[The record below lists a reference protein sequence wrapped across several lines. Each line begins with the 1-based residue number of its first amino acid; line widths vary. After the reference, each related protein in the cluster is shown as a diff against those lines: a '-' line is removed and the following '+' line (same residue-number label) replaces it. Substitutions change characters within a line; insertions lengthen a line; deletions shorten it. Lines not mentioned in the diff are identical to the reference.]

1 MKSLKDSGSFIEWIG
16 QMADAVA
23 NHGLWKVIKGA
34 IALAFAILVLNISL
48 NPEIIFDQ
56 FTQYTE
62 QKEQEKIEQ
71 EKSNIEYRRSI
82 DPIIRGELKE
92 LVGVTEASRACVME
106 FHNGTSNFSSL
117 GFLYAAMT
125 YEETKEGEPS
135 VSRIY
140 SEISLSLFNISNIMY
155 KSGYWFG
162 NIEDLALIDP
172 SLAEG
177 ISQSGTKWVAALLLE
192 SSRELGFLILSFNY
206 IPDNQQEI
214 GRQIRRVGV
223 SIASKLD
230 YIPSLK

>member
-16 QMADAVA
+16 EMSDAVA
-23 NHGLWKVIKGA
+23 NHGLWKIIKGT
-34 IALAFAILVLNISL
+34 IALAFALIVLNIAL
-48 NPEIIFDQ
+48 NPEIVFDK

-62 QKEQEKIEQ
+62 RVERE
-71 EKSNIEYRRSI
+71 NVEYRREI
-82 DPIIRGELKE
+82 DPVIRGELKE
-92 LVGVTEASRACVME
+92 LVYATEASRACVME

-125 YEETKEGEPS
+125 YEETREGEPS

-140 SEISLSLFNISNIMY
+140 NEISLSLFNIANVMY
-155 KSGYWFG
+155 DKGFWFG
-162 NIEDLALIDP
+162 SMEDLALIDP

-192 SSRELGFLILSFNY
+192 SSRELGFLILSFDS

-230 YIPSLK
+230 YIPNVK

>member
-1 MKSLKDSGSFIEWIG
+1 MKSLKDSGSFIEWIS

-23 NHGLWKVIKGA
+23 NHGLWKIIKGT
-34 IALAFAILVLNISL
+34 IALAFALIVLNIAL
-48 NPEIIFDQ
+48 NPEIIFDK

-62 QKEQEKIEQ
+62 QVERE
-71 EKSNIEYRRSI
+71 NVEYRRSV

-92 LVGVTEASRACVME
+92 LVYDVNATRACVME

-140 SEISLSLFNISNIMY
+140 NEISLSLFNISNIMY
-155 KSGYWFG
+155 QSGYWFG
-162 NIEDLALIDP
+162 SIEDLMLIDP

-192 SSRELGFLILSFNY
+192 SSRELGFLILSFDC

-230 YIPSLK
+230 YIPSVK

>member
-1 MKSLKDSGSFIEWIG
+1 MKSLKDAGSIIEWIS

-23 NHGLWKVIKGA
+23 NHGLWRIIKGT
-34 IALAFAILVLNISL
+34 IALAFALIVLNIAL
-48 NPEIIFDQ
+48 NPEIIFDK

-62 QKEQEKIEQ
+62 QVERE
-71 EKSNIEYRRSI
+71 NVEYRRSI

-92 LVGVTEASRACVME
+92 LVYDVNATRACVME

-125 YEETKEGEPS
+125 YEETREGEPS

-140 SEISLSLFNISNIMY
+140 NEISLSLFNIANVMY
-155 KSGYWFG
+155 DKGFWFG
-162 NIEDLALIDP
+162 SMEDLALIDS

-177 ISQSGTKWVAALLLE
+177 ISQSGTKWIAALLLE
-192 SSRELGFLILSFNY
+192 SSRELGFLILSFDS

-230 YIPSLK
+230 YIPNVK

>member
-1 MKSLKDSGSFIEWIG
+1 MKSLKDAGSFIEWIS

-23 NHGLWKVIKGA
+23 NHGLWRIIKGT
-34 IALAFAILVLNISL
+34 IALAFALIVLNIAL
-48 NPEIIFDQ
+48 NPEIIFDK

-62 QKEQEKIEQ
+62 QVERE
-71 EKSNIEYRRSI
+71 NVEYRRSV

-92 LVGVTEASRACVME
+92 LVYDVNATRACVME

-125 YEETKEGEPS
+125 YEETREGEPS

-140 SEISLSLFNISNIMY
+140 NEISLSLFNISNIMY
-155 KSGYWFG
+155 QSGYWFG
-162 NIEDLALIDP
+162 SMEDLALIDP

-192 SSRELGFLILSFNY
+192 SSRELGFLILSFDS
-206 IPDNQQEI
+206 IPDNQQEV

-230 YIPSLK
+230 YSPNVK